1 MWRYRGSKGE
11 LRNML
16 SRSKL
21 LEVIYRRVIYCN
33 LFLCS
38 RYTIFIVEIK
48 IILFLGNKIYIILKI
63 IAIFFLSFPIQ
74 RIHFPLSVEFNIF
87 SFVSVSYTPFTVH
100 RAVYVRGKCF
110 PFWIYIFIRFCERIF
125 RISRNNNLFKN
136 DIINWNVFLRILILY
151 ASINWYSLIRIHK
164 SSPWL

>member
-1 MWRYRGSKGE
+1 
-11 LRNML
+11 ML

-63 IAIFFLSFPIQ
+63 IAIFFYLFPYNEYISL
-74 RIHFPLSVEFNIF
+74 FPLNLIF
-87 SFVSVSYTPFTVH
+87 SPLCRCPIRLLLYIVPFTFV
-100 RAVYVRGKCF
+100 ANVF
-110 PFWIYIFIRFCERIF
+110 PSEYIFLYVSANAFSEFREIIIF
-125 RISRNNNLFKN
+125 LKTI
-136 DIINWNVFLRILILY
+136 
-151 ASINWYSLIRIHK
+151 
-164 SSPWL
+164 

>member
-1 MWRYRGSKGE
+1 
-11 LRNML
+11 ML
-16 SRSKL
+16 SMSKL

-110 PFWIYIFIRFCERIF
+110 PF
-125 RISRNNNLFKN
+125 
-136 DIINWNVFLRILILY
+136 
-151 ASINWYSLIRIHK
+151 
-164 SSPWL
+164 